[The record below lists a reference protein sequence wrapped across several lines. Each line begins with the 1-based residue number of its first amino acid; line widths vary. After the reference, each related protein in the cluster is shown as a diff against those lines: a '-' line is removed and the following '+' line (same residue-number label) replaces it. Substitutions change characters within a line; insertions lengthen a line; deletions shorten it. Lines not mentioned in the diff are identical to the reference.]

1 MPAAQPD
8 RSEFA
13 AVEFAIP
20 VDPATFRTYYPAV
33 TQTVVAAT
41 PKTKYKVTLQD
52 PGGSLNSELDRW
64 VTDLK
69 NEDPSYTTCCIQM
82 SHAINMAFYTSDPTK
97 MVGASS
103 VRRKTHG
110 FRIAAAASREFHYL
124 ASVDEMKAFLE
135 TTFGGGEDISHL
147 ANKRRASVDQAK
159 ASILGR
165 PGIVVFMGTQAWGVH
180 TEIWTGEDF
189 HQGWIKR
196 QTYPFDWA
204 PVWFWDMGLPRP
216 DLLPPV

>member
-1 MPAAQPD
+1 M
-8 RSEFA
+8 
-13 AVEFAIP
+13 
-20 VDPATFRTYYPAV
+20 
-33 TQTVVAAT
+33 
-41 PKTKYKVTLQD
+41 
-52 PGGSLNSELDRW
+52 
-64 VTDLK
+64 
-69 NEDPSYTTCCIQM
+69 
-82 SHAINMAFYTSDPTK
+82 
-97 MVGASS
+97 
-103 VRRKTHG
+103 
-110 FRIAAAASREFHYL
+110 
-124 ASVDEMKAFLE
+124 
-135 TTFGGGEDISHL
+135 
-147 ANKRRASVDQAK
+147 DQAK

>member
-1 MPAAQPD
+1 M
-8 RSEFA
+8 
-13 AVEFAIP
+13 EFAIP
-20 VDPATFRTYYPAV
+20 VDPATFRTYYPTV

-103 VRRKTHG
+103 GTAQDARVPDRRG
-110 FRIAAAASREFHYL
+110 SQPGVPLSR
-124 ASVDEMKAFLE
+124 VGRRDE
-135 TTFGGGEDISHL
+135 GVPRDDI
-147 ANKRRASVDQAK
+147 RRRR
-159 ASILGR
+159 G
-165 PGIVVFMGTQAWGVH
+165 
-180 TEIWTGEDF
+180 
-189 HQGWIKR
+189 
-196 QTYPFDWA
+196 Y
-204 PVWFWDMGLPRP
+204 
-216 DLLPPV
+216 LPPRQ